1 MPQPFWK
8 QSYLSDDISTFGI
21 EPNQTIVDRLDVFKE
36 GGKVLDVGCGEGNN
50 AIFLAQ
56 KGFVVDAFDISCAGI
71 EKLKRMASR
80 ENAKVNAWMQDLCE
94 YDFTKTYD
102 VIISFGTLHFVTK
115 SDWKNFIHKAQEN
128 TNIGGIHIMQVFTN
142 RLPAHPHIAA
152 FVKGLAEEGELGK
165 SYEDW
170 NIVESKS
177 YVFEDEH
184 PGVEKHF
191 HASNRV
197 VAIK

>member
-1 MPQPFWK
+1 
-8 QSYLSDDISTFGI
+8 
-21 EPNQTIVDRLDVFKE
+21 
-36 GGKVLDVGCGEGNN
+36 
-50 AIFLAQ
+50 
-56 KGFVVDAFDISCAGI
+56 
-71 EKLKRMASR
+71 MASR